1 MTLATVFGLTSLKA
15 AHGIDPIDPGEPGGG
30 DWDENHSKS
39 KTATPLDANYESDV
53 TLSLPSA
60 EEQLESDVVFVLDKS
75 TSTDIEDEALAMLE
89 DLQGQI
95 AQTGAKVNVG
105 VVIFNKEANRV
116 LELTELTEENMS
128 RIEEAIRT
136 TMSSGTNTHAGLLAG
151 KAMLDADTLVDS
163 SRKYLV
169 FVSDAITYMYNS
181 EPTAI
186 NLQNGDKTNVF
197 AGPDNWMTKYGN
209 NNAPANGWATWFS
222 EIKQL
227 IDQDG
232 NTYEAPY
239 GGNILI
245 LCTMMIEP
253 IMQCPSIRLFI

>member
-1 MTLATVFGLTSLKA
+1 MAAIGCGTL
-15 AHGIDPIDPGEPGGG
+15 
-30 DWDENHSKS
+30 KS
-39 KTATPLDANYESDV
+39 KTVTPLDANYESDV

-136 TMSSGTNTHAGLLAG
+136 TISSGITPMLACLR
-151 KAMLDADTLVDS
+151 ANL
-163 SRKYLV
+163 YL
-169 FVSDAITYMYNS
+169 IRT
-181 EPTAI
+181 P
-186 NLQNGDKTNVF
+186 L
-197 AGPDNWMTKYGN
+197 
-209 NNAPANGWATWFS
+209 
-222 EIKQL
+222 
-227 IDQDG
+227 
-232 NTYEAPY
+232 
-239 GGNILI
+239 
-245 LCTMMIEP
+245 
-253 IMQCPSIRLFI
+253 SIPVESIWYL